1 MAAKWTIMVYM
12 AGNNTLSEAADEDLA
27 EMRTVG
33 STADVQVVVFVAQS
47 RLSGTARR
55 FKVEKD
61 GRGEQVETLN
71 NVDSGAP
78 QTVVDFI
85 RWGLNKAPAEKYAI
99 ILWNHGGG
107 WAPSDFSQLYAEV
120 RKARGE
126 AADVA
131 LVKREMNVRAAQ
143 PIARAFFSTTVKEV
157 MGSPTERQ
165 RAICCDDGSGHS
177 LDTIELGRVLKL
189 AKTAIGHKIDLLGM
203 DACLMSTLEVAYE
216 VRGEAAIV
224 VGSEETE
231 PGAGWDYATL
241 LRELAAE
248 PTMDVKQLGQRAVAT
263 YIASYEASQNQW
275 PVTLCAVDTAQIEGP
290 CKAVDALERA
300 LRPQLGA
307 NWSKLLSA
315 HKASVKIE
323 ASLQLVDVASLC
335 QNLTTAPLG
344 PSVQDSAQ
352 AVLDA
357 IKPGGYVIAA
367 GHLGREV
374 DGCGGVSL
382 YMPGPMEHVSPYY
395 KDLSFAK
402 KHRWDELLKE
412 YHSAV

>member
-1 MAAKWTIMVYM
+1 V
-12 AGNNTLSEAADEDLA
+12 
-27 EMRTVG
+27 
-33 STADVQVVVFVAQS
+33 
-47 RLSGTARR
+47 
-55 FKVEKD
+55 
-61 GRGEQVETLN
+61 
-71 NVDSGAP
+71 
-78 QTVVDFI
+78 
-85 RWGLNKAPAEKYAI
+85 
-99 ILWNHGGG
+99 
-107 WAPSDFSQLYAEV
+107 
-120 RKARGE
+120 
-126 AADVA
+126 
-131 LVKREMNVRAAQ
+131 VKREMNVRATQ
-143 PIARAFFSTTVKEV
+143 PIARAFFTTTVQEV
-157 MGSPTERQ
+157 MGLPSEKQ

-189 AKTAIGHKIDLLGM
+189 AKTAIGHKVDLLGM

-231 PGAGWDYATL
+231 PGAGWDYAAL
-241 LRELAAE
+241 LRGLAAA
-248 PTMDVKQLGQRAVAT
+248 PTMGAKELGQLAVT
-263 YIASYEASQNQW
+263 SYIASYQTSQDQW
-275 PVTLCAVDTAQIEGP
+275 PVTQCAVDTAHIEVP

-300 LRPQLGA
+300 LRPQLGI
-307 NWSKLLSA
+307 NWPKLLSA
-315 HKASVKIE
+315 QKASVKIE

-335 QNLTTAPLG
+335 HNLTTAPLG
-344 PSVQDSAQ
+344 SSVRGSAQ

-357 IKPGGYVIAA
+357 IKPGGYVVAA

-374 DGCGGVSL
+374 EGCGGVSL